1 MLELKANFFFYFRWY
16 VTEKQF
22 FYWIGSIS
30 IANQKHGDDVII
42 FEPDKM
48 TFDLVMSD
56 WIDEYEIF
64 KIAPGPIEIDSKIFV
79 TDWTVHHKWYK
90 AGIHEPEPVLGPSSP
105 RTKQSVDP

>member
-1 MLELKANFFFYFRWY
+1 
-16 VTEKQF
+16 
-22 FYWIGSIS
+22 
-30 IANQKHGDDVII
+30 
-42 FEPDKM
+42 M

-90 AGIHEPEPVLGPSSP
+90 AGIHGSEPVLGPGGP